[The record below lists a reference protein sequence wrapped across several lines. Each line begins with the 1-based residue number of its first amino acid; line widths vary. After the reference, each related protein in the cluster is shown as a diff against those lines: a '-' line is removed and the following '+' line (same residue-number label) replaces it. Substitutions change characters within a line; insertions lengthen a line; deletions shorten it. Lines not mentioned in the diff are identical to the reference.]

1 MSEPVANAEI
11 EDVLSSI
18 RRLVTDEGRGQRSGD
33 AQAKKK
39 PASKLVLTPALR
51 VPASQLSGEKAEE
64 RTGEPLKHVADI
76 EEAGSPENRTKARVD
91 PFSNPPWSNPENT
104 LHNAAGGLAA
114 NAEQPADGEHAN
126 KPSPHPEI
134 SPLATSPEPAKSE
147 RVARA
152 ASLSAKIQALESAIA
167 QTQDQWEP
175 DGSQGDDY
183 AGVPTRSM
191 KWRDANEQATS
202 REAAMANEPVKEQV
216 IATPPQAAGHEQLE
230 NDVADMFSDEGFI
243 DEEALRDL
251 VADIV
256 RKELQGPLG
265 ERITRNV
272 RKLVRREIQRA
283 LTTQQF
289 D

>member
-51 VPASQLSGEKAEE
+51 VPASQLSGEKAPESTEAPRKDVAEQEE
-64 RTGEPLKHVADI
+64 TGTSET
-76 EEAGSPENRTKARVD
+76 RTKARVD

-104 LHNAAGGLAA
+104 LHNAAERLAA
-114 NAEQPADGEHAN
+114 NADEPADEEPAN
-126 KPSPHPEI
+126 KPSPRPEI
-134 SPLATSPEPAKSE
+134 SPVATAPEPAKGE
-147 RVARA
+147 QMARA

-167 QTQDQWEP
+167 QTHDQWEP

-183 AGVPTRSM
+183 AGIPTRSM
-191 KWRDANEQATS
+191 KWRDANEQANGK
-202 REAAMANEPVKEQV
+202 EAAMAKEPVKEQV
-216 IATPPQAAGHEQLE
+216 TAAPSQAVSHEQQE

-243 DEEALRDL
+243 DEEALREL